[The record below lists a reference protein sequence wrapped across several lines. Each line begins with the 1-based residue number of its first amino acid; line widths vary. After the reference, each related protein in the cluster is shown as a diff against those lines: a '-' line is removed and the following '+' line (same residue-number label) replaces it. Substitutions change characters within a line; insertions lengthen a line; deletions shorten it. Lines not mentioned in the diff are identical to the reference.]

1 MKRLFALLLIVA
13 CTGVTVRAQDEEKLA
28 DEQRVALTAVVE
40 ADGIPATA
48 QKQLIN
54 KMNQIAAKNGCAAT
68 ANSRFVIT
76 CTVDEL
82 TKDITATVPA
92 MHAYT
97 LGVTFFVGDGVEG
110 RLFSSTTIEAKGVGQ
125 TPDKAYIS
133 ALKNVKVGDPAIK
146 AMVDKGKQEIIAYYN
161 ANCDLIIT
169 EAKAMV
175 QRQEFTEALASL
187 TGIPNVCRECY
198 EKALEESVTT
208 YQAWRDAT
216 CEHTLQQAKACWA
229 ARDAKA
235 ASEALAEV
243 PADGAC
249 VEQAKSLEREIAA
262 KLDAKERQEWD
273 FKMQQYEDRIAAQQA
288 KREEQKNNGMSQQE
302 IIRTAAVAAISTAQ
316 AEQAQP
322 AAPKYQIKGKW
333 FK

>member
-1 MKRLFALLLIVA
+1 MKRFFLILLIA
-13 CTGVTVRAQDEEKLA
+13 AGTTLPLIAEEEEKLA
-28 DEQRVALTAVVE
+28 DEQRVALTAVIE
-40 ADGIPATA
+40 SDGIPATA

-110 RLFSSTTIEAKGVGQ
+110 RLFSSTTVEAKGVGQ

-133 ALKNVKVGDPAIK
+133 ALKSVKVGDPAIK
-146 AMVDKGKQEIIAYYN
+146 AMVDKGKQEIVAYYN
-161 ANCDLIIT
+161 ANCELIIA
-169 EAKAMV
+169 EAKAMAA
-175 QRQEFTEALASL
+175 RHEFTEALAAL
-187 TGIPNVCRECY
+187 TGIPNVCAECY
-198 EKALEESVTT
+198 QKALDESVTT
-208 YQAWRDAT
+208 YQAWSDDVCNTAM
-216 CEHTLQQAKACWA
+216 QKAKSAWA
-229 ARDAKA
+229 SRDAKA

-243 PADGAC
+243 PTDGAC
-249 VEQAKSLEREIAA
+249 NDQAKALQNEIAA
-262 KLDAKERQEWD
+262 KLDAKARQEWD
-273 FKMQQYEDRIAAQQA
+273 FKMQQYEDRVAAQQA
-288 KREEQKNNGMSQQE
+288 KREEQKNNGVSQQE
-302 IIRTAAVAAISTAQ
+302 IIRTAAVAALSTAQ
-316 AEQAQP
+316 SAQALP

>member
-1 MKRLFALLLIVA
+1 MKRFFFILLIA
-13 CTGVTVRAQDEEKLA
+13 AGTTLPLTAQEEQKLA

-110 RLFSSTTIEAKGVGQ
+110 RLFSSTTVEAKGVGQ

-133 ALKNVKVGDPAIK
+133 ALKSVKVSDPAIK
-146 AMVDKGKQEIIAYYN
+146 AMVDKGKQEIVTYYN
-161 ANCDLIIT
+161 ANCELIIA
-169 EAKAMV
+169 EAKAMAARHEYT
-175 QRQEFTEALASL
+175 QALAAL
-187 TGIPNVCRECY
+187 TGIPNVCVECY
-198 EKALEESVTT
+198 QKALDESVAA
-208 YQAWRDAT
+208 YQAWSDEECNAAM
-216 CEHTLQQAKACWA
+216 LKAKNAWA
-229 ARDAKA
+229 SRDAKG

-243 PADGAC
+243 PADGVCNDQVKAL
-249 VEQAKSLEREIAA
+249 QHEISA
-262 KLDAKERQEWD
+262 KLDAKARQDWD
-273 FKMQQYEDRIAAQQA
+273 FKMQQYEDRVAAQQA
-288 KREEQKNNGMSQQE
+288 KREEQKNNGISQQE
-302 IIRTAAVAAISTAQ
+302 IIRTAAVAALSTAQ
-316 AEQAQP
+316 SAQAIP
-322 AAPKYQIKGKW
+322 MAPKYQIKGKW